1 MNGVSGAYSAH
12 CPWTHLLQTLI
23 RRLRFDRGAAAGAAH
38 LDFFGSNH
46 HVDVTHL
53 LVQVAQQLLK
63 QAFFCDFFF
72 FFFSVSEG
80 GGVIDWS
87 RQPHHFAMKPVQPVM
102 KTCLWAK
109 KELIT
114 TTMSA
119 FVRFDVQVTAVAL
132 RKERS
137 DAAVRRVYEL
147 HVTHAPSGAAWRTHC
162 SVDAIRGV
170 GEFVCLFVCLFVSHS
185 FGWSQRLALR
195 GSTVRRT
202 ARSMR

>member
-72 FFFSVSEG
+72 FFPCQRV
-80 GGVIDWS
+80 
-87 RQPHHFAMKPVQPVM
+87 AA
-102 KTCLWAK
+102 L
-109 KELIT
+109 LI
-114 TTMSA
+114 
-119 FVRFDVQVTAVAL
+119 
-132 RKERS
+132 
-137 DAAVRRVYEL
+137 
-147 HVTHAPSGAAWRTHC
+147 GADNRT
-162 SVDAIRGV
+162 I
-170 GEFVCLFVCLFVSHS
+170 
-185 FGWSQRLALR
+185 SQ
-195 GSTVRRT
+195 
-202 ARSMR
+202 